1 MYKLLVI
8 LVIASLPFTV
18 RAECS
23 VQSGTGRPHL
33 IELYSSEGCSS
44 CPPAEAWLR
53 SVRNSAD
60 AVALEF
66 HVDYWDALGWRDR
79 FASAR
84 YTARQ
89 KALATRAQGAG
100 VYTPEVA
107 LDGREWRDWYR
118 RPEIPVV
125 AAKVAIKLSAEAGA
139 PLRVHV
145 DTTPLDAAASAYRN
159 YIALT
164 EDGLS
169 TQVRAGEN
177 RGMRLYHDHVV
188 RAFIGPLASGDVELP
203 IAADVER
210 AHATLI
216 AFAQR
221 DGDGDVAQVVAL
233 PLAQCPP

>member
-1 MYKLLVI
+1 MRTLMLALVATLLSPP
-8 LVIASLPFTV
+8 A
-18 RAECS
+18 RADCAA
-23 VQSGTGRPHL
+23 QSAATRPHL

-53 SVRNSAD
+53 SVHNDAN

-89 KALATRAQGAG
+89 QTFAARSGGAG
-100 VYTPEVA
+100 VYTPEVV

-118 RPEIPVV
+118 HPEVPL
-125 AAKVAIKLSAEAGA
+125 ASGKATMKLSVEPGT
-139 PLRVHV
+139 PLHVHV
-145 DTTPLDAAASAYRN
+145 DTTLAVATDAAYEN
-159 YIALT
+159 YVALI

-169 TQVRAGEN
+169 SQVRAGEN
-177 RGMRLYHDHVV
+177 RGTLLRHDHVV
-188 RAFIGPLASGDVELP
+188 RAFVGPLAQRDAELSLP
-203 IAADVER
+203 ADVDR
-210 AHATLI
+210 AHATVV

-221 DGDGDVAQVVAL
+221 ARDGDVAQVVML
-233 PLAQCPP
+233 PLAQCQR